1 MDFVIGAF
9 VGASILAIVIAV
21 TLDREPDVNL
31 TDVKF
36 VVLEEKEDE
45 S

>member
-31 TDVKF
+31 THTWEGKNNDSKSF
-36 VVLEEKEDE
+36 
-45 S
+45 